1 MRGLALSLNFN
12 DDYFH
17 DEFNPA
23 FPLLALWHYPPVREE
38 SDSWG
43 VGPHT
48 DYGVL
53 TILMQD
59 DVGGLQVE
67 TNRGDWIDVT
77 PIPGRNSDFVL
88 LKSHQ
93 LSLVMSLFSPGSLSS
108 EKALTDFNFDINILF
123 YFLTTRNFCLKKL
136 LRLISRNNIRLR
148 FHNAG
153 IISAVKREDKP

>member
-1 MRGLALSLNFN
+1 MSLFSHAIMRGLALSLKFN

-17 DEFNPA
+17 DKFNPT
-23 FPLLALWHYPPVREE
+23 FPLLALWHYPPVPAE

-67 TNRGDWIDVT
+67 TNSGNWIDVT
-77 PIPGRNSDFVL
+77 PIPGRNTDFFI
-88 LKSHQ
+88 LKSHR
-93 LSLVMSLFSPGSLSS
+93 LSPYRNDFIYPQGTYWRQCAYYGRLFL
-108 EKALTDFNFDINILF
+108 FDINF
-123 YFLTTRNFCLKKL
+123 
-136 LRLISRNNIRLR
+136 
-148 FHNAG
+148 
-153 IISAVKREDKP
+153 

>member
-1 MRGLALSLNFN
+1 MRGLALSLKFN

-17 DEFNPA
+17 DKFNPA
-23 FPLLALWHYPPVREE
+23 FPLLALWHYPPVPEE

-67 TNRGDWIDVT
+67 TNGGDWIDVA
-77 PIPGRNSDFVL
+77 PIPGRNTVVSSFTA
-88 LKSHQ
+88 
-93 LSLVMSLFSPGSLSS
+93 GSLSA
-108 EKALTDFNFDINILF
+108 EKAFTDFKF
-123 YFLTTRNFCLKKL
+123 
-136 LRLISRNNIRLR
+136 
-148 FHNAG
+148 
-153 IISAVKREDKP
+153 

>member
-1 MRGLALSLNFN
+1 MKGLALSLKFN

-17 DEFNPA
+17 DKFNPA
-23 FPLLALWHYPPVREE
+23 FPLLALWHYPPVPEE

-67 TNRGDWIDVT
+67 TNGGDWIDVT
-77 PIPGRNSDFVL
+77 PIPGRNSHFVL

-93 LSLVMSLFSPGSLSS
+93 LISIVTSFFTPFLHFLSLF
-108 EKALTDFNFDINILF
+108 FLF
-123 YFLTTRNFCLKKL
+123 
-136 LRLISRNNIRLR
+136 
-148 FHNAG
+148 
-153 IISAVKREDKP
+153 